1 MRPKIV
7 RRLQQGSR
15 QLIIPAHDQAHD
27 FVGLLKVFK
36 IRAASPIRKKGGATV
51 LLPAPVVAEIWR
63 DPPRQCS
70 VELIGTADDV
80 ISLDLGHACAVGEL
94 LGRQPGSQL
103 VDASVATVAL
113 EYRPSIVLTSDRD
126 DLQRL
131 LKALG
136 ATCSLDHARKPRSDV
151 IIAPI

>member
-1 MRPKIV
+1 VRNIV
-7 RRLQQGSR
+7 LDAGAFIAAERRDRRLAALLS
-15 QLIIPAHDQAHD
+15 AAEK
-27 FVGLLKVFK
+27 VG
-36 IRAASPIRKKGGATV
+36 GTV
-51 LLPAPVVAEIWR
+51 LLPTPVIAEIWR

-70 VELIGTADDV
+70 VQLMGTADDV

-94 LGRQPGSQL
+94 LGKSPKSQL

-113 EYRPSIVLTSDRD
+113 EYRPSIVLTSDPD
-126 DLQRL
+126 DLERL

-136 ATCSLDHARKPRSDV
+136 ATCSFDPAKKPQSDV